1 MTMTSTG
8 ASERRPG
15 AGGRGQAAPWWCAV
29 ALLCACGT
37 TTTTPGVA
45 FQVDGSG
52 QSGDSGALQDAGGGV
67 DAGDVSAGTDGAA
80 AEVADTSAETTGSD
94 VADAAPPA
102 DTAPDVGK
110 DVEAPKSCTFEAA
123 LGPSGKECPDDQL
136 CVGDV
141 GACKGTVQGV
151 CKPVITTCQGA
162 TGSPV
167 CDCKGKTWSNA
178 CEAQK
183 NAQTIASDGA
193 CVVTGPQPC
202 GGNTGGICPLGQVCD
217 PATCTQGAAGVCV
230 PDPTGGPCPDGGKP
244 ECGCNEKT
252 YPNTCYRLLASVAK
266 KAEGACPPNA
276 GAELCKIGPAGKQI
290 GTCPAGAWCQVYD
303 TNPIPCTGEG
313 ECVPV
318 PPVCDNSVL
327 PVCGCDF
334 QSYGNACKAGLAKA
348 NVKDTGACGGG
359 GCTEGQNTCGAGS
372 YCAVP
377 KGQCGGQGVCIQTA
391 DPQSCTGVIDPVCGC
406 DNKTYA
412 NPGCAAVAGVVV
424 KSNGACN

>member
-1 MTMTSTG
+1 MTMTS
-8 ASERRPG
+8 AR
-15 AGGRGQAAPWWCAV
+15 AGECGKPSRLWMAV

-37 TTTTPGVA
+37 APPPAGVS
-45 FQVDGSG
+45 FQIDGAG
-52 QSGDSGALQDAGGGV
+52 QGSDTGAIQDTGTAGV
-67 DAGDVSAGTDGAA
+67 DAGDGSAGSDTAV
-80 AEVADTSAETTGSD
+80 AEVIDADAGAPVDTADTG
-94 VADAAPPA
+94 APV
-102 DTAPDVGK
+102 DTAPDVAK
-110 DVEAPKSCTFEAA
+110 DIEAAKACTFDAA
-123 LGPSGKECPDDQL
+123 FGPSGKECPDDQI
-136 CVGDV
+136 CVADV
-141 GACKGTVQGV
+141 GACKGAVQGL

-193 CVVTGPQPC
+193 CVVSGPQPC
-202 GGNTGGICPLGQVCD
+202 GGNTGGVCPLGQMCD
-217 PATCTQGAAGVCV
+217 PTSCTSGTTGVCV

-252 YPNTCYRLLASVAK
+252 YPNTCYRLLATMAK
-266 KAEGACPPNA
+266 KSDGACPPNA
-276 GAELCKIGPAGKQI
+276 GAEICKIGPAGKQI
-290 GTCPAGAWCQVYD
+290 GTCPAGTWCQVHD

-318 PPVCDNSVL
+318 PPVCDNSVA

-348 NVKDTGACGGG
+348 NIKDKGACGGG
-359 GCTEGQNTCGAGS
+359 GCTEGQDTCGAGS

-412 NPGCAAVAGVVV
+412 NPGCAAVAGKVV
-424 KSNGACN
+424 KASGACQ